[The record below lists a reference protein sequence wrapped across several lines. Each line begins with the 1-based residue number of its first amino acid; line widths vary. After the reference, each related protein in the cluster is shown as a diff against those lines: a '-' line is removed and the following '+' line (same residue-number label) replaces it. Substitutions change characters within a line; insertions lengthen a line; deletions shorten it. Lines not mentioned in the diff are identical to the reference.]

1 MVRSEVRSVAKQ
13 VWYSIVVLTGDP
25 ATQNFPESRKVIG
38 RVKYQQVAEKV
49 ARIYQEMFDKRTHR
63 VVVQ

>member
-1 MVRSEVRSVAKQ
+1 MARQ
-13 VWYSIVVLTGDP
+13 VWFNIVVLTGDP
-25 ATQNFPESRKVIG
+25 ATRNFPESRKVIG
-38 RVKYQQVAEKV
+38 RVKYQQVAERV